1 MARGEM
7 ESAACTNCGLVRF
20 ESNGERLL
28 RSATPGWTT
37 PCRWCESWRAN
48 DDELWPAPSEPPASA
63 PPQYRNLVAMLRGD
77 QHGVERVD
85 LRHGRL
91 LVRLTL
97 VDNVRRVCQAV
108 PPEAQKCTCMSAADI
123 GAPDVYGGEQV
134 IAHANPYCPAHGAI
148 ANSSAAAA
156 TRASLAAS
164 QCSKTVPGIDS
175 VEPWPCSLL
184 AGHEG
189 DCE

>member
-1 MARGEM
+1 MTQVDALN
-7 ESAACTNCGLVRF
+7 AVLV
-20 ESNGERLL
+20 
-28 RSATPGWTT
+28 TYD
-37 PCRWCESWRAN
+37 RW
-48 DDELWPAPSEPPASA
+48 D
-63 PPQYRNLVAMLRGD
+63 M
-77 QHGVERVD
+77 
-85 LRHGRL
+85 
-91 LVRLTL
+91 RLTL